1 MGRSY
6 NNHSHSGFY
15 DLDKIKEIPITDVLS
30 DLYGIEVHNKGSNR
44 AFCDIRGE
52 RTPSCCLYL
61 DSNSFCD
68 FGDGNRGGN
77 VINLVQ
83 TLSNVEFKEAVNI
96 LAERYGIA
104 SEKVNSQNI
113 LPTNAQY
120 AKIGIQA
127 DMASKNFN
135 FDFDRYGL
143 EKTKAFAEKHRM
155 SVQELAKQEPKKYHN
170 MLRDVAIPQV
180 VTCRNSYYQN
190 LYTSYL
196 LCASFGVSLSD
207 TIVKELED
215 NLKELNKVE
224 EIMQRAITDK
234 TLLNFTPK
242 QYDVEK
248 DLNDILNGKIEF
260 EIGNTN
266 YMDLKKESARTQKN
280 LSYKK
285 VPYNEWSRVSP
296 SIDFPYAAYVNGAN
310 HEVNI
315 ITQWDNRTR
324 LEQLFNNK
332 KKVEKQ
338 KEQTQQ
344 AKQSPK
350 EEITPQQQK
359 YNTVVVNMFAGPGA
373 GKTTCAWEVASAL
386 KKKGLVVEYV
396 SEVAKEYV
404 WDNNLKM
411 LDGSIESQRQLFEEQ
426 DRRVQRLMGKVEVV
440 VTDSPILLN
449 TIYLKENNP
458 KFNEEVVKRFKK
470 QNNFNVFV
478 ERGKN
483 YEKEGRIHNHDEA
496 VSIDTQIQ
504 EVLRDNNFYFKKYT
518 YPQFK
523 RCIENIDNYV
533 RKCNGRPVRNEVQQN
548 FVSQY
553 CNKVY
558 QNQRTMI
565 RQKEVAR

>member
-1 MGRSY
+1 MRRSY
-6 NNHSHSGFY
+6 NNYSHSGFY
-15 DLDKIKEIPITDVLS
+15 DLDKIKEIPITDVLT
-30 DLYGIEVHNKGSNR
+30 DLYGIEVHKRGSNR

-52 RTPSCCLYL
+52 KTPSCCLYL

-77 VINLVQ
+77 VVNLVQ
-83 TLSNVEFKEAVNI
+83 LLSNVEFKEAVNI
-96 LAERYGIA
+96 LADRYGIA
-104 SEKVNSQNI
+104 SEKVNGENI
-113 LPTNAQY
+113 LPTNSQY

-127 DMASKNFN
+127 DMASKNFS

-143 EKTKAFAEKHRM
+143 ERTKVFAEKYRIP
-155 SVQELAKQEPKKYHN
+155 VQELAKQEPKIYHN
-170 MLRDVAIPQV
+170 MLRNVAIPEV
-180 VTCRNSYYQN
+180 NTCRNLYYKS

-196 LCASFGVSLSD
+196 LCASFGVSLTD
-207 TIVKELED
+207 TMVKELED
-215 NLKELNKVE
+215 NLNELKKVE

-234 TLLNFTPK
+234 TLLNFVPR

-266 YMDLKKESARTQKN
+266 YAELKKEANRTQKN
-280 LSYKK
+280 LSFKK
-285 VPYNEWSRVSP
+285 IPYDEWARTFS
-296 SIDFPYAAYVNGAN
+296 SINFPYAAYVNGAN

-315 ITQWDNRTR
+315 IVQGENRVH
-324 LEQLFNNK
+324 LEQLFKNNRK
-332 KKVEKQ
+332 IEKQ
-338 KEQTQQ
+338 NEQTQQ
-344 AKQSPK
+344 YKQSEK
-350 EEITPQQQK
+350 SEVKPQQK
-359 YNTVVVNMFAGPGA
+359 FNTVVVNMFAGPGA

-404 WDNNLKM
+404 WDNNLEM
-411 LDGSIESQRQLFEEQ
+411 LNGSVENQRRLFEEQ

-458 KFNEEVVKRFKK
+458 QFKEEVVKRFRK

-478 ERGKN
+478 ERGKH
-483 YEKEGRIHNHDEA
+483 YEKEGRIHDYAES

-504 EVLRDNNFYFKKYT
+504 DLLSDNNFYFKKYT
-518 YPQFK
+518 YPQIK
-523 RCIENIDNYV
+523 RCIENINNYV
-533 RKCNGRPVRNEVQQN
+533 RKCNGRPIRNEVQQN

-558 QNQRTMI
+558 QNQREMT